1 MSISWSSGM
10 PIRDGW
16 VEIDPGVSIPRE
28 ALTAKPHINWKH
40 IDGPLMTWAGQMHW
54 LTWRQRF
61 ALWLGRATIQTVAE
75 GQWPHL
81 AKTKRLHRL

>member
-16 VEIDPGVSIPRE
+16 VEIDPGVSVQRE
-28 ALTAKPHINWKH
+28 ALAAKPHVNWRH

-61 ALWLGRATIQTVAE
+61 ALWLGRTTIEAVAE
-75 GQWPHL
+75 SQWPHL